1 MEEDHNVKL
10 LAVVF
15 VNNIKRRPCRYP
27 HYVAP
32 LNIRRRLLLS
42 QKSNNPSPCTQI
54 SHITAYTQHMH
65 GSKNVITS
73 ANEEDGLC
81 IVMVG
86 SYKGVGIG
94 LQEGDPIVI
103 DSSEQLR
110 LAAEPR
116 RHPDSTILRPH
127 PLLQTLLPKRI
138 RVRPPFSSL
147 LLLLIRVPPPSM
159 EPLLTL
165 LLADLHLFLR
175 AVLSRALLLALLKP
189 LPLVFLLLP
198 TFAAAAALLLSVS
211 LLAALLALLELGR
224 VVLVL
229 VLATGLAA
237 LELRVFLLVV
247 TVHGGEHERKDED
260 GSEEE
265 EGKGLCRCHRHF
277 YVRSSS

>member
-1 MEEDHNVKL
+1 
-10 LAVVF
+10 
-15 VNNIKRRPCRYP
+15 
-27 HYVAP
+27 
-32 LNIRRRLLLS
+32 
-42 QKSNNPSPCTQI
+42 
-54 SHITAYTQHMH
+54 MH

-147 LLLLIRVPPPSM
+147 LLLLTRVPPPSM

-175 AVLSRALLLALLKP
+175 AVLSPALLLAPLKP

-198 TFAAAAALLLSVS
+198 TFAAAALLLSVS
-211 LLAALLALLELGR
+211 LLAALLAFLELGR

-229 VLATGLAA
+229 VLAAGLAA

-260 GSEEE
+260 GSEGE